1 VRSSLA
7 KAAPALAIVFSFLA
21 LCGLTGARAEEL
33 LSNGGFEDGTAGWT
47 SDTGTLGVVCEP
59 ALVAEGD
66 CGARFTTDTPGTSLM
81 QHDPVAV
88 LPGGSYTLT
97 LFILKNDQHIQE
109 VTSRILWYDDR
120 GGQLRVDSGPSV
132 VYNDRA
138 YRPVSFGA
146 IQAPDGAAKAKLCI
160 RVTSDSSGAMIYVD
174 DVHFDGPRPAPTTAS
189 THTPAATAAPLPSS
203 TSGPTST
210 PAPSPTSTVVPTPTP
225 PAMPTGCLLN
235 GGFEEAN
242 GAVLVG
248 WEDYGG
254 GLQQT
259 ATHRRS
265 GSFAAAYTSDSESTK
280 WAYQAV
286 HVQPDLAYMFD
297 GYVLLDD
304 PGVKEVFLRVSWY
317 ASDDASG
324 SAVASVDSPE
334 RLTGNDP
341 SFRYLTTG
349 AMLVPLGVRSA
360 KVRVMLAPLSSAR
373 ATIYLDDMSL
383 YQAPP
388 AMPVSPPVPSI
399 PAPEAPAEGPAP
411 NGPPAAA
418 ERFSEVL
425 SRAAATERSPYQVKI
440 NEVLYNAALSGD
452 QAGSEWLELYNAG
465 AEPVELADWTIS
477 DNGAGDRLPPLT
489 LPPAGFVVLAGSEA
503 FRSANPVFDGSLLV
517 LDDGK
522 IGNGLADKGDRLT
535 LRDSDGRLADA
546 LSYGEDST
554 VLSPPVSGVA
564 AGHSLERSPAGH
576 DTDSAADFVDN
587 PRPSPGTGLR
597 RTAVLSATALGPSD
611 DDETGPAAESS
622 QSAHSSGVSAWLWAL
637 IGAGLFALG
646 AGLGGGGVLYRRRL
660 ASGR

>member
-33 LSNGGFEDGTAGWT
+33 LSDGGFEDGTAGWI
-47 SDTGTLGVVCEP
+47 SDTGNLTVVCEP
-59 ALVAEGD
+59 APVADGD
-66 CGARFTTDTPGTSLM
+66 CAAAFDINVEPSSYV
-81 QHDPVAV
+81 QHELVPVQ
-88 LPGGSYTLT
+88 PGGSYTLT
-97 LFILKNDQHIQE
+97 ASILKNDPRVLSVE
-109 VTSRILWYDDR
+109 ARIVWHD
-120 GGQLRVDSGPSV
+120 GNGPYQDEQPSARLTD
-132 VYNDRA
+132 NSDT
-138 YRPVSFGA
+138 YRSLSISAVEPPPGFTWAAISIRLISNSTGA
-146 IQAPDGAAKAKLCI
+146 
-160 RVTSDSSGAMIYVD
+160 RIYID
-174 DVHFDGPRPAPTTAS
+174 DVHFDGPRPAPIAPPTP
-189 THTPAATAAPLPSS
+189 TPAATAAPLPSS
-203 TSGPTST
+203 TSAPT
-210 PAPSPTSTVVPTPTP
+210 PGPSPTSTVAPTPTP
-225 PAMPTGCLLN
+225 PGMPTGCLLN

-242 GAVLVG
+242 GAALVG

-280 WAYQAV
+280 WVYQSV
-286 HVQPDLAYMFD
+286 HVQPDLAYVFE
-297 GYVLLDD
+297 GHVLLDD

-317 ASDDASG
+317 ASDDGSG
-324 SAVASVDSPE
+324 SAFASVDSPE
-334 RLTGNDP
+334 RLTGSDP

-383 YQAPP
+383 YEAPP
-388 AMPVSPPVPSI
+388 GMPVSPPVPSI
-399 PAPEAPAEGPAP
+399 PTPEAPAEGPAP
-411 NGPPAAA
+411 QGPSAAA

-425 SRAAATERSPYQVKI
+425 SQAVVAERSPYQVKI
-440 NEVLYNAALSGD
+440 NEVLYDPTQPGD
-452 QAGSEWLELYNAG
+452 EAGGEWLELYNAG
-465 AEPVELADWTIS
+465 GEPVELAGWTLS
-477 DNGAGDRLPPLT
+477 DNGASDRLPPLT
-489 LPPAGFVVLAGSEA
+489 LPPAGFAVVAASEA
-503 FRSANPVFDGSLLV
+503 FRSVYPAFDGSLLV
-517 LDDGK
+517 LDGGR

-564 AGHSLERSPAGH
+564 AGHSLERSPLGH

-597 RTAVLSATALGPSD
+597 RTAVLSATALAPSA

-622 QSAHSSGVSAWLWAL
+622 QSAHSGGVSARAWAL
-637 IGAGLFALG
+637 MGAGLFALG
-646 AGLGGGGVLYRRRL
+646 GGLGVGAVLYRRRL